1 MVGETFSRRRVLPN
15 WLNAR
20 YSSACPASSQGHFHL
35 QLCGSAQNLFGNEY
49 GYLNTRQLIIT
60 RGTYLIRWVFI
71 MVPRHLVLQRA
82 SSLGLPCM
90 KPALSSD
97 FQA

>member
-1 MVGETFSRRRVLPN
+1 MVGETFPRRRVLPS
-15 WLNAR
+15 WLR
-20 YSSACPASSQGHFHL
+20 PYFSACPASPQGYFHL
-35 QLCGSAQNLFGNEY
+35 RMLCGSAQNLFGNGY
-49 GYLNTRQLIIT
+49 GYPNTRQLIIT
-60 RGTYLIRWVFI
+60 RGTYLIRWGFI
-71 MVPRHLVLQRA
+71 MVPCHLVLQRA